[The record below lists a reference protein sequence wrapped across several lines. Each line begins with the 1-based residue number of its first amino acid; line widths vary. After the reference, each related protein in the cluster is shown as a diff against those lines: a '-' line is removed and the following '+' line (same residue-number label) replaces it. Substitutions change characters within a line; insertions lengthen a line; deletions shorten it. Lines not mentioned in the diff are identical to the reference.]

1 MSNKFKSGF
10 VAIIGRPNVG
20 KSTLLNC
27 LLGQKIVI
35 VSPKAQTTRNMIQG
49 IYTDDDAQIIF
60 IDTPGI
66 HNAKSELGKVMNNF
80 AISSLDGV
88 DLVCFMVEANKKA
101 NELDK
106 KIIQDVLKKKIPTLL
121 VINKVDLVSSENELM
136 ENINSYKELY
146 EFNGGITISAS
157 SNSKIDELL
166 KIIKSYLPIGPMY
179 YPEDQLLD
187 QPMRFVASE
196 IIREKILMK
205 TNEEVP
211 HCVAV
216 EIESFKQS
224 PNNPDLTIINA
235 TIIVERESQKKII
248 IGSKGSKIKEI
259 GSLARREIT
268 DIIGNK
274 VYLELF
280 VKVEPDWRNH
290 KSQLKSLGYKLEE

>member
-1 MSNKFKSGF
+1 
-10 VAIIGRPNVG
+10 
-20 KSTLLNC
+20 STLLNC

-35 VSPKAQTTRNMIQG
+35 VSPKAQTTRNKIQG

-166 KIIKSYLPIGPMY
+166 KMIKSYLPIGPMY

-259 GSLARREIT
+259 GSLARREIA

>member
-35 VSPKAQTTRNMIQG
+35 VSPKAQTTRNKIQG

-166 KIIKSYLPIGPMY
+166 KMIKSYLPIGPMY

-259 GSLARREIT
+259 GSLARREIA